1 MLNRMFG
8 LAGKDANAAFN
19 LNFFSYTIYM
29 HTLPQLLQKTKV
41 RRLFII
47 LFTFSI
53 FFGSLIV
60 PIESGDPQA
69 NITNYLDSTWWTVS
83 TITTVGYGDFVPVT
97 DVGKVLGMVL
107 QFTGLIAETPKS
119 QTDTLSFEEDFQI
132 KYSLQNVTKEEL
144 ISIPKIG
151 IKKADDIIDYRE
163 NFGFQN
169 KIDLMKVKG
178 IGQKTYLKIEPYF
191 HDFGISN
198 VILTNTNNK
207 ININTADI
215 LELQNIKGIGEVK
228 AKKIIEY
235 RINSGEFKKIE
246 DLLNVSGIGEKT
258 LEKIKIFITLG
269 ENNE

>member
-1 MLNRMFG
+1 M
-8 LAGKDANAAFN
+8 
-19 LNFFSYTIYM
+19 
-29 HTLPQLLQKTKV
+29 
-41 RRLFII
+41 
-47 LFTFSI
+47 
-53 FFGSLIV
+53 
-60 PIESGDPQA
+60 
-69 NITNYLDSTWWTVS
+69 
-83 TITTVGYGDFVPVT
+83 
-97 DVGKVLGMVL
+97 
-107 QFTGLIAETPKS
+107 
-119 QTDTLSFEEDFQI
+119 
-132 KYSLQNVTKEEL
+132 
-144 ISIPKIG
+144 
-151 IKKADDIIDYRE
+151 
-163 NFGFQN
+163 
-169 KIDLMKVKG
+169 
-178 IGQKTYLKIEPYF
+178 KIEPYF